1 MISSFALTSSQSFLS
16 RFRLPALTLPEGQRL
31 PASIQEIWPAIE
43 NKEADPR
50 GLSLRMILGEKTML
64 PDVEQGALH
73 MALAASFLQAGDN
86 RKARRHAEQSI
97 VFYGRQWASRRI
109 LVEILM
115 AQQAFEEALDQI
127 TRFAPPTSTPPWDH
141 ALSVRDWALCGAACA
156 WRLRGWDEVARLIGE
171 AYPDGPAT
179 MPALLL
185 EDVFRLTLYRNQPD
199 EAGRVAAILM
209 GMNTLE
215 FNDALLQT
223 LVQQGWTNQA
233 LPLYRSAFTKDPR
246 NALLRRRLVALCI
259 REGNIEE
266 ARRLAA
272 PGALDMNAKA
282 T

>member
-1 MISSFALTSSQSFLS
+1 
-16 RFRLPALTLPEGQRL
+16 
-31 PASIQEIWPAIE
+31 
-43 NKEADPR
+43 
-50 GLSLRMILGEKTML
+50 
-64 PDVEQGALH
+64 

-97 VFYGRQWASRRI
+97 AFYGRQCASRRI

-156 WRLRGWDEVARLIGE
+156 WRLRDWDEVARLIGE

-246 NALLRRRLVALCI
+246 NALLRRRPGGPGHERQSHLTPPFPVGSFRTGRHPRPVFLCPSVIPERPFHFCKQRLKPLRGSTIQAL
-259 REGNIEE
+259 E
-266 ARRLAA
+266 
-272 PGALDMNAKA
+272 
-282 T
+282 